1 MVYFAGAFGSN
12 ASAFANND
20 IRGATWVDDSGYGRE
35 PGGVQSI
42 NLLRALAAHTAKGGV
57 TRQ

>member
-20 IRGATWVDDSGYGRE
+20 IRDAAWVDDSGYGRE
-35 PGGVQSI
+35 PGGVWSI
-42 NLLRALAAHTAKGGV
+42 NMLRALAADSAKGGV